1 MTAGM
6 TANMDRPLFRDVLH
20 ELLVHAISRGPADR
34 VLLGA
39 HLEGGQLH
47 VSVTDDGRVTELE
60 AQRAALRPVERLA
73 AGLGASL
80 GIEIWPG
87 QGTTVVLRLPISVTT
102 PAIEPSE
109 IRTALANVASGQRH
123 VAGSS

>member
-1 MTAGM
+1 
-6 TANMDRPLFRDVLH
+6 
-20 ELLVHAISRGPADR
+20 
-34 VLLGA
+34 
-39 HLEGGQLH
+39 
-47 VSVTDDGRVTELE
+47 
-60 AQRAALRPVERLA
+60 LA

-102 PAIEPSE
+102 PAIDSSE
-109 IRTALANVASGQRH
+109 IRTARANVASGRRH